1 MRWAGRDGRRT
12 GARRGGAPLG
22 RPARTSGPDAVV
34 RCAVPAI
41 DPATFPAARR
51 PWVLAATALA
61 AFAATVMATAVN
73 VVLPTLARE
82 LDAPFATVQ
91 WVVLSYLLASI
102 ALVPMVGRLGDMW
115 GKQRLFMAGHAA
127 YGVGSL
133 LCAVAPDAAT
143 LIAFRTVQGV
153 GSAALTALG
162 MAILTDVYPPA
173 ARGRAIGINGA
184 VISAGIVVGPSLGGF
199 VADLASWRLVF
210 VVGVV
215 VAIAGAALAARV
227 LPPYPRAR
235 GERFDLLGALLI
247 FAALMALSL
256 ALTTGQA
263 RGFDDGWVLA
273 LFAAA
278 VGSGVLFVAVERR
291 VASPIVDLRLF
302 RDPTLGIGLL
312 TGLLTFVSISGVIF
326 LMPFYLGGVLGYPP
340 AQVGLLMAVV
350 PLVLVAMAPIAG
362 ILADRYGPR
371 PVTVVGML
379 LLVVGYLAVATLDE
393 HTTPAGYLLRFLP
406 VGLGMG
412 TFQTPNNTAIMG
424 AARRGASGV
433 TGGLLALTRTLGQV
447 VGTVVLGS
455 VWAARAVAWAGAP
468 IGSDATLLP
477 EGAQVAGLH
486 DVITIVQVMIVVG
499 LALAV
504 DDLIRRRRDGSRR
517 RSRPPAVASPGRV
530 R

>member
-1 MRWAGRDGRRT
+1 VLA
-12 GARRGGAPLG
+12 
-22 RPARTSGPDAVV
+22 SGPFDADAVV

-102 ALVPMVGRLGDMW
+102 ALVPMVGRVGDMW

-127 YGVGSL
+127 FGVGSL
-133 LCAVAPDAAT
+133 LCALAPDVAT

-162 MAILTDVYPPA
+162 MAILTDVYPPQ

-184 VISAGIVVGPSLGGF
+184 VISAGIVLGPSLGGV

-215 VAIAGAALAARV
+215 VAVAGAILAARV
-227 LPPYPRAR
+227 LPAYPRTR
-235 GERFDLLGALLI
+235 GERFDLLGALLL
-247 FAALMALSL
+247 FGALMALSL
-256 ALTTGQA
+256 ALTMGQA
-263 RGFDDGWVLA
+263 RGFDDGWILG
-273 LFAAA
+273 LFVASFASA
-278 VGSGVLFVAVERR
+278 GLFVAVEQR

-302 RDPTLGIGLL
+302 RDPALSIGLL
-312 TGLLTFVSISGVIF
+312 TGLMTFVAISGVIF

-340 AQVGLLMAVV
+340 AQIGLLMAVV
-350 PLVLVAMAPIAG
+350 PLVLVVMAPIAG
-362 ILADRYGPR
+362 ILADRFGPR
-371 PVTVVGML
+371 PITVVGML

-393 HTTPAGYLLRFLP
+393 HTTPAGYVLRFLP

-433 TGGLLALTRTLGQV
+433 TGGLLALTRSLGAV
-447 VGTVVLGS
+447 IGTVVLGS
-455 VWAARAVAWAGAP
+455 AWAARAVARAGAP
-468 IGSDATLLP
+468 TGSDATLLP
-477 EGAQVAGLH
+477 GSAQVSGLH
-486 DVITIVQVMIVVG
+486 DVIAIVQVMILVG
-499 LALAV
+499 LGLVAT
-504 DDLIRRRRDGSRR
+504 DLLRRRRDGSRR
-517 RSRPPAVASPGRV
+517 RSPPTDVASPGRV